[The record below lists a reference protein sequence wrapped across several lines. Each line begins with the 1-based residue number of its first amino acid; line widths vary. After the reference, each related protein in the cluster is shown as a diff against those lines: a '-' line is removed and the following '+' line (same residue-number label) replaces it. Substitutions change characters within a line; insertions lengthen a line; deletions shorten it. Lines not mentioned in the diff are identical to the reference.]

1 MMSGFVI
8 LVAITSMA
16 DVSGGQSGTVV
27 RGNLVQDNGGGLE
40 NDDIGGS
47 KLT

>member
-1 MMSGFVI
+1 MSGFVI
-8 LVAITSMA
+8 LLAITSMA

-27 RGNLVQDNGGGLE
+27 RGNMFSTMQQTWRIDV
-40 NDDIGGS
+40 GGS